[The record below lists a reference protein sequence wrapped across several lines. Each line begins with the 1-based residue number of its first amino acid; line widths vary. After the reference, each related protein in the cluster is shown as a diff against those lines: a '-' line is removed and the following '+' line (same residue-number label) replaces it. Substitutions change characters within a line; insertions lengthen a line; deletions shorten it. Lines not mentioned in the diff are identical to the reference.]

1 MPTCIPKRTQFA
13 PGAKS
18 QRSETLKDEVLDVNY
33 LQGLLGSVERGI
45 KQEKMRV
52 RELLENNSKL
62 HSRMTALRRD
72 GDELYKTLVELKR
85 DLRNERQRTTRL
97 RQHANM
103 SSVPRPMGQNIGGF
117 QTLRGNYWSPYSL
130 HHGNEMYNSIPYGQ
144 AGYNYMDPRG
154 FMNQAPPQHPMS
166 YGNMSHFQRP
176 TPTPQYYFPSQYI
189 PQPGNSG
196 CMGAPG
202 PQQYSRW
209 MGVPQYGY

>member
-1 MPTCIPKRTQFA
+1 
-13 PGAKS
+13 
-18 QRSETLKDEVLDVNY
+18 
-33 LQGLLGSVERGI
+33 
-45 KQEKMRV
+45 
-52 RELLENNSKL
+52 
-62 HSRMTALRRD
+62 MTALRRD
-72 GDELYKTLVELKR
+72 GDELYETLVELKR

-144 AGYNYMDPRG
+144 AGYNYMDPR
-154 FMNQAPPQHPMS
+154 QPTPPPPPQP
-166 YGNMSHFQRP
+166 P
-176 TPTPQYYFPSQYI
+176 LQYYFPSQYI